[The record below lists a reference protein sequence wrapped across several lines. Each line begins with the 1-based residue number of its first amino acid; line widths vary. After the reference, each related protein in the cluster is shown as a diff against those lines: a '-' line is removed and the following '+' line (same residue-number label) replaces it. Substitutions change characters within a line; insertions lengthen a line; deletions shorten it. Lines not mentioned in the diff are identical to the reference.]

1 MKCRY
6 DLTKQCT
13 VSCEKIRTCTWMA
26 NENRRK
32 RLAAGTGEKADAPA
46 GRKIYETNR
55 KSGRKMADRNK
66 RKDHRQ
72 ILPK

>member
-1 MKCRY
+1 MMKCRY

-32 RLAAGTGEKADAPA
+32 RLAAGSGEKAAA
-46 GRKIYETNR
+46 QARRKTHETNR
-55 KSGRKMADRNK
+55 
-66 RKDHRQ
+66 
-72 ILPK
+72 